1 MEDDQDEVEDDIE
14 VEILDLDQED
24 DLLDLLQEIQVQEVD
39 INEKEVKNKK
49 ITQS

>member
-39 INEKEVKNKK
+39 INQKEVKNKK
-49 ITQS
+49 IDF